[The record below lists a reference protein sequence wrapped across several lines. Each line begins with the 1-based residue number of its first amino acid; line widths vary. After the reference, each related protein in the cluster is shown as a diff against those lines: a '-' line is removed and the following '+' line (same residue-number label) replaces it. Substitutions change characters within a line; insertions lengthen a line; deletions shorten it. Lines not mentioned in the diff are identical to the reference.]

1 MGPIFRSLM
10 KSRLGAALIVL
21 QIAMTVAVLAN
32 VVSIVKDRLIHIN
45 RSSGLAEK
53 QIAGFDAS
61 ALDFKSDPLQ
71 RIEAERAELA
81 NLPDLE
87 SLSFVNSLPLSSG
100 GWSLGLQADLSPKA
114 KNVNIAVYMGPQ
126 DLRKTLGVDLIEG
139 RDFDAREIT
148 SISTGPLDPKV
159 VILTESVA
167 KQLFPNKSAVGER
180 VTLRGDADSLGT
192 EVIGVVKDFA
202 RPWVSAQN
210 PYDSVLVPFVFA
222 GGSYNVLIRAKA
234 GADALAVAKAA
245 RDRLAKA
252 FRQTVYSEEIDVVS
266 ELRKRAYS
274 SDFTLTVLISSFAVL
289 LLGVTVLGMIG
300 LASFW
305 VNQRTRTI
313 GVRRALGA
321 RKIDIERYFRMENLL
336 LTGLGSGLG
345 LLLAY
350 ALNYFLS
357 KHANMAML
365 PIWPALV
372 GVLVL
377 ILVGQL
383 AVTRPA
389 RTASMIPPALATRAA

>member
-32 VVSIVKDRLIHIN
+32 VVSIVKERLVYIN
-45 RSSGLAEK
+45 TPSGLDEK

-61 ALDFKSDPLQ
+61 ALDFKSDPMQ
-71 RIEAERAELA
+71 RIEAERAVLA
-81 NLPDLE
+81 DLPGIE
-87 SLSFVNSLPLSSG
+87 ALSFINSLPLSGG
-100 GWSLGLQADLSPKA
+100 GWSLGIQADLSPKA
-114 KNVNIAVYMGPQ
+114 KNIGVALYMGPQ
-126 DLRKTLGVDLIEG
+126 DLRQALGVELLEG

-148 SISTGPLDPKV
+148 SISTGPIEPKV
-159 VILTESVA
+159 VMLTESVA
-167 KQLFPNKSAVGER
+167 RELFPNKSAIGGR
-180 VTLRGDADSLGT
+180 VTLRDGADTLGS

-202 RPWVSAQN
+202 RPWVSTEN
-210 PYDSVLVPFVFA
+210 PYRNVLVPFVWG

-234 GADALAVAKAA
+234 GTDVSAVTTEA
-245 RDRLAKA
+245 RNRLANA
-252 FRQTVYSEEIDVVS
+252 FRQSVYSEKIQVIS
-266 ELRKRAYS
+266 ELRDEAYS

-321 RKIDIERYFRMENLL
+321 RKVDIERYFRLENLL

-357 KHANMAML
+357 QHANMAML
-365 PIWPALV
+365 PLWPALV

-377 ILVGQL
+377 VLIGQL

-389 RTASMIPPALATRAA
+389 RAASLIPPALATRAA